1 MVSKVRSFSIQLHLI
16 ETDDGYSRALLT
28 SELETI
34 FAQAPLAPNSVAH
47 PHVREAHA
55 RATGKIPSTSVP
67 EDASTNKRIP
77 GPDDD
82 CPICYDGMHGVAEA
96 SLVFCEECGNALHK
110 ECFQQCQ
117 SFLFS
122 VQIDHLLYFISGQ
135 RTAASNG
142 KDLTCVWCRARWIV
156 ARPSSGA
163 GGGVKR
169 SMGAFGYMNLADVA
183 GVSPVRD
190 TSTCKR

>member
-1 MVSKVRSFSIQLHLI
+1 
-16 ETDDGYSRALLT
+16 
-28 SELETI
+28 
-34 FAQAPLAPNSVAH
+34 
-47 PHVREAHA
+47 
-55 RATGKIPSTSVP
+55 VP

-110 ECFQQCQ
+110 ECFQQCE
-117 SFLFS
+117 SFNSPFFDQVNHFIFS
-122 VQIDHLLYFISGQ
+122 LSGQ

-156 ARPSSGA
+156 ARPSGGA
-163 GGGVKR
+163 DGVKR
-169 SMGAFGYMNLADVA
+169 SMGAYGYINLSNVA

-190 TSTCKR
+190 TSTCKRDYFSECTLRSHFFRLSRSKKRREVLWMAKLYGI